1 MTRQALRCK
10 IPAPALLNPQSL
22 TRQIQQRFPLVQIL
36 GVEVSPDQAAT
47 FVDKLKDLEASA
59 AAAGAAAAAV
69 AEAAAADLGGAA
81 ETC

>member
-1 MTRQALRCK
+1 M
-10 IPAPALLNPQSL
+10 
-22 TRQIQQRFPLVQIL
+22 QIL

-47 FVDKLKDLEASA
+47 FVDKLKDLEAPA